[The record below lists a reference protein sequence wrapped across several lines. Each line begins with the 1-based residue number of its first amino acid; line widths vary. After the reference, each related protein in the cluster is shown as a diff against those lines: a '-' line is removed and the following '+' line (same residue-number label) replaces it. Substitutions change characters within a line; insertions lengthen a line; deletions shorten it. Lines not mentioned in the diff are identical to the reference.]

1 MQINLKRFDRERKI
15 SNTIFLSLNCRI
27 YLRKMFI
34 FLNDNLW
41 KKSLTEQS
49 RKYSEN
55 ILKYF
60 WSGNFICSFHMKKL
74 IYNVG
79 TLSTLYIKCICRPG
93 CCLYL
98 QIVLI
103 RIIKDEQLFSVF
115 HQLSVLGRNKINKS
129 IFQKIAVKNYLQINL
144 TGARI
149 STICSLNGSNFS
161 TLSSS
166 AQQVDI
172 YLFLDIFT
180 SFLNK
185 CIFTLFIN
193 LTTFSV

>member
-1 MQINLKRFDRERKI
+1 MLERLAHCI
-15 SNTIFLSLNCRI
+15 
-27 YLRKMFI
+27 
-34 FLNDNLW
+34 
-41 KKSLTEQS
+41 
-49 RKYSEN
+49 
-55 ILKYF
+55 
-60 WSGNFICSFHMKKL
+60 
-74 IYNVG
+74 V
-79 TLSTLYIKCICRPG
+79 YIKCICRPG

-161 TLSSS
+161 TLSSQS
-166 AQQVDI
+166 SRTSQ
-172 YLFLDIFT
+172 YLFAST
-180 SFLNK
+180 FLHVEH
-185 CIFTLFIN
+185 CAFTLFMN
-193 LTTFSV
+193 LTTFSF